1 MNIRFIRSF
10 LIFTLYNT
18 FSSRIFP
25 SKTKY
30 EFLPQWRFSSL
41 FSFILLVEGI
51 FSFFRKWRLRIENE
65 NGKRHRPSLGEWKRG
80 GVRAG
85 VREHCLTRA
94 NKYEKPFNG
103 LRTGP
108 NTFLPPHTNVLYS
121 FWKSTNPI
129 PYMPRAQKYT
139 VFGHILPAS
148 SSLLVHYLINYYT
161 RITKIPSFLTFQMR
175 IKTYASIQTHLGIF
189 HHKQWSPKPVLG
201 LEIPIVE
208 SFLFPYWV

>member
-1 MNIRFIRSF
+1 MA
-10 LIFTLYNT
+10 L
-18 FSSRIFP
+18 
-25 SKTKY
+25 
-30 EFLPQWRFSSL
+30 FLPFFFYPIGWRDFL
-41 FSFILLVEGI
+41 F
-51 FSFFRKWRLRIENE
+51 FFRKWRLRIENE

-108 NTFLPPHTNVLYS
+108 NTFLPNCTRSRRVQ
-121 FWKSTNPI
+121 TPI
-129 PYMPRAQKYT
+129 PYMPEIHN
-139 VFGHILPAS
+139 VLGHMLPPS
-148 SSLLVHYLINYYT
+148 RSLLVHYLINYYT

-189 HHKQWSPKPVLG
+189 HQKQWSPIPVLG

-208 SFLFPYWV
+208 SLLFPYWV

>member
-1 MNIRFIRSF
+1 MNIRYIRSF
-10 LIFTLYNT
+10 LILTFYNT

-108 NTFLPPHTNVLYS
+108 NTFLPPHTQ
-121 FWKSTNPI
+121 
-129 PYMPRAQKYT
+129 M
-139 VFGHILPAS
+139 
-148 SSLLVHYLINYYT
+148 YYT
-161 RITKIPSFLTFQMR
+161 RFERVQTPSRTCPEHRNTQCLG
-175 IKTYASIQTHLGIF
+175 TYYQPQAH
-189 HHKQWSPKPVLG
+189 
-201 LEIPIVE
+201 
-208 SFLFPYWV
+208 Y